1 MKTLDTRDL
10 YKRQQELE
18 DLKQTVETAAEELAE
33 AEQELTEKKGVL
45 AALEETPEDETTD
58 AALEIASEEVADAES
73 AVSDAQTNL
82 DDANIQ
88 FGEDEQTELAELDEL
103 ESEVG
108 REWKHGEQLIPEDY
122 FENHARELADEL
134 GYMDNKATSSWPFT
148 CIDWEQAAEELK
160 QDYSQADYQGTTYF
174 FRA

>member
-33 AEQELTEKKGVL
+33 AEQALASHDTVDNRVSHFDWIGGKEEL
-45 AALEETPEDETTD
+45 
-58 AALEIASEEVADAES
+58 ES
-73 AVSDAQTNL
+73 AVSDAQERL
-82 DDANIQ
+82 DDAKIQ

-108 REWKHGEQLIPEDY
+108 REWRHGEQLIPEDY
-122 FENHARELADEL
+122 FENHARELAVDL
-134 GYMDNKATSSWPFT
+134 GSIPDDAKWPCT